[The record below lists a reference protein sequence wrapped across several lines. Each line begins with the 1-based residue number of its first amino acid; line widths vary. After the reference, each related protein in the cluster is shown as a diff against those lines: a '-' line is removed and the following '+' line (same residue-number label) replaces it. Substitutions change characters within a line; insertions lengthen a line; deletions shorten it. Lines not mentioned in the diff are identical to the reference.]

1 MIRQHFVWR
10 LLVLALSVLAAR
22 LEDLPPPESGPL
34 SMQAGAPPC
43 AGCPSVA
50 YSAREPARTVR
61 P

>member
-34 SMQAGAPPC
+34 SGTGLAPPC
-43 AGCPSVA
+43 AVGSSVA